1 MAIPVVPVP
10 HPSMRLVYEA
20 TCISFTAQGVTGPG
34 HGPVGPKRNTAAEAQ
49 ADWDNHVAA
58 MPAPMQHEGV
68 ILQYI
73 API

>member
-1 MAIPVVPVP
+1 MTIPVVPVP

-20 TCISFTAQGVTGPG
+20 TCISFTEQGVTGPG
-34 HGPVGPKRNTAAEAQ
+34 HGPVGPKRNTAVEAQ